1 MKYFYFFLILSI
13 ALISCEKNEDNLVN
27 VNPETPETQ
36 LPTIDLSMK
45 FEMIDLGLPSGTH
58 WANMNV
64 GASSNA
70 EVGEYYSWGEVV
82 EFGKHEYSLYHS
94 STNLNEDSYYVNVG
108 NNICGTQY
116 DVATKELGAYCCLPS
131 IEQYIELLNNCKMY
145 TYNLSGTDGYIFVGQ
160 NGNSIFFPGGGY
172 KSHAGTEWYIN
183 TGWNWKITHHD
194 YGKLAY
200 WSGSLVTNSS
210 NWGDYGGAWA
220 FNGNKVGFSRDFG
233 LNIRAVGK

>member
-1 MKYFYFFLILSI
+1 MKNKYFFLMF
-13 ALISCEKNEDNLVN
+13 AFVFVSCEKSDDNIDDII
-27 VNPETPETQ
+27 PEFPVHQ

-45 FEMIDLGLPSGTH
+45 FEIVDLGLPSGTR

-70 EVGEYYSWGEVV
+70 EVGGYYSWGEIV
-82 EFGKHEYSLYHS
+82 EFGKHEYSFYYS
-94 STNLNEDSYYVNVG
+94 ATNHNEESYYVNIG

-116 DVATKELGAYCCLPS
+116 DVATKELGDSYRMPS
-131 IEQYIELLNNCKMY
+131 IEQFIELVNNCKRY
-145 TYNLSGTDGYIFVGQ
+145 NYNLSGTDGYIFVGQ
-160 NGNSIFFPGGGY
+160 NGNAIFFPGGGY
-172 KSHAGTEWYIN
+172 KSHAGTEWLVN

-210 NWGDYGGAWA
+210 NFGDYGGAWA
-220 FNGNKVGFSRDFG
+220 FNQNRTGFSREFG
-233 LNIRAVGK
+233 LNIRAVGR